1 MKVANSFVGADGSVR
16 PQKNPVFSEI
26 PGKFVTFLG
35 RTESSAP
42 TLSSKFKHVS
52 YLRLLK
58 KLHPVSRMELFC
70 YVVVLGSPK
79 LTAMAEST

>member
-1 MKVANSFVGADGSVR
+1 MGGRLCPSGKMHARNAKIF
-16 PQKNPVFSEI
+16 
-26 PGKFVTFLG
+26 GKFGTSLG

-58 KLHPVSRMELFC
+58 KLHPVFRMELFC